1 MKKSKWSDEK
11 GGKIILNGWTL
22 SHKAIWTGISK
33 LLCQLNDSSLLKS
46 REKRQQVRGGGIGIA
61 SAVKTGVMRHD
72 LGFVEWGH
80 TRLILL
86 LKSVLSTLELSL
98 DEKIRRER
106 RRVPTKRWKPLRS
119 LAQTDG
125 EEDER
130 RAGSKRRDRHGGES
144 KEKCVTGILFVTASF
159 TKPVASHTDCVEIDQ
174 LGNSRERRKH
184 CGLFHTS

>member
-1 MKKSKWSDEK
+1 MTAACW
-11 GGKIILNGWTL
+11 NW
-22 SHKAIWTGISK
+22 
-33 LLCQLNDSSLLKS
+33 
-46 REKRQQVRGGGIGIA
+46 EKRQQVRGRGIEVA

-72 LGFVEWGH
+72 LGFEERGH

-98 DEKIRRER
+98 QKLTRRER

-119 LAQTDG
+119 LAQTDRG
-125 EEDER
+125 EDER
-130 RAGSKRRDRHGGES
+130 RAGSERREGRGGES
-144 KEKCVTGILFVTASF
+144 KEKCVTGILFVRASF